1 MPVRLTMT
9 AHVWPAWTRVCWNV
23 TLGLYTLF
31 QNFSMNTRGTPY
43 RVVFTGS
50 ECTGKSALVRALSAE
65 RLAPYS
71 NEAARLFI
79 TENEREIVEQD
90 VAVIAAH
97 QRTLEDTAIAEGAAL
112 VLHDTDLFSTV
123 IYARYYF
130 DNDATG
136 VLASA
141 RERRAHLYLLC
152 DTDLPWQDEPLQRSK
167 RSSQERALLTIAFK
181 ALLKEEGCCV
191 EVVRGIGAS
200 RLANAR
206 AALKRHY
213 PN

>member
-1 MPVRLTMT
+1 MFSV
-9 AHVWPAWTRVCWNV
+9 N
-23 TLGLYTLF
+23 TLD
-31 QNFSMNTRGTPY
+31 TPY
-43 RVVFTGS
+43 RVVITGS
-50 ECTGKSALVRALSAE
+50 ECTGKSELVRALSAE

-71 NEAARLFI
+71 DEAARLFV
-79 TENEREIVEQD
+79 TANGREIVEPD

-97 QRTLEDTAIAEGAAL
+97 QRALEDAAIEQGTAL

-123 IYARYYF
+123 VYARHYF
-130 DNDATG
+130 GNDAIG

-152 DTDLPWQDEPLQRSK
+152 DTDLPWQNEPLQRSK
-167 RSSQERALLTIAFK
+167 SSPQERAALTGAFN
-181 ALLKEEGCCV
+181 ALLKTEGCCV
-191 EVVRGIGAS
+191 EVVRGTGGS

-213 PN
+213 PH

>member
-1 MPVRLTMT
+1 MPVRLTIS
-9 AHVWPAWTRVCWNV
+9 AHVWPHGRVPAGASHS
-23 TLGLYTLF
+23 T
-31 QNFSMNTRGTPY
+31 QAHHSSIFSMNTRSAPY

-50 ECTGKSALVRALSAE
+50 ECTGKSALARALSAE

-71 NEAARLFI
+71 DEAARLFV
-79 TENEREIVEQD
+79 TENGREIVEPD
-90 VAVIAAH
+90 VAVIAAR
-97 QRTLEDTAIAEGAAL
+97 QRALEDAAIEMGTVL

-123 IYARYYF
+123 IYARHYF
-130 DNDATG
+130 GNNATE

-141 RERRAHLYLLC
+141 RDRQAHLYLLC
-152 DTDLPWQDEPLQRSK
+152 DTDLPWQNEPLQRSK
-167 RSSQERALLTIAFK
+167 SNSQDRAALTTASNT
-181 ALLKEEGCCV
+181 LLKAEGCCV

-213 PN
+213 PH

>member
-1 MPVRLTMT
+1 
-9 AHVWPAWTRVCWNV
+9 
-23 TLGLYTLF
+23 
-31 QNFSMNTRGTPY
+31 MNTRGAPY
-43 RVVFTGS
+43 RVVITGS

-71 NEAARLFI
+71 DEAARLFV
-79 TENEREIVEQD
+79 TQNGREIVEPD
-90 VAVIAAH
+90 LAVIAAH
-97 QRTLEDTAIAEGAAL
+97 QRALEDAVIEMGTVL

-123 IYARYYF
+123 IYARHYF
-130 DNDATG
+130 GNNATG

-141 RERRAHLYLLC
+141 RDRRAHLYLLC
-152 DTDLPWQDEPLQRSK
+152 DTDLPWQNEPLQRSK
-167 RSSQERALLTIAFK
+167 SSSQDRAALSAAFRT
-181 ALLKEEGCCV
+181 LLKEEGCCV

>member
-1 MPVRLTMT
+1 VPVKLTIT
-9 AHVWPAWTRVCWNV
+9 PHVWPHGRVPAGASH
-23 TLGLYTLF
+23 LPQAHHF
-31 QNFSMNTRGTPY
+31 SIFSMNTRSAPY

-71 NEAARLFI
+71 HEAARLFV
-79 TENEREIVEQD
+79 TENRREIVEPD
-90 VAVIAAH
+90 ISVIAAR
-97 QRTLEDTAIAEGAAL
+97 QRTLEDTAIEKATTL

-123 IYARYYF
+123 IYARHYF
-130 DNDATG
+130 GNNATE

-141 RERRAHLYLLC
+141 RDRRAHLYLLC
-152 DTDLPWQDEPLQRSK
+152 DTDLPWQNEPLQRSK
-167 RSSQERALLTIAFK
+167 SNSQDRATLTVAFNTLLQA
-181 ALLKEEGCCV
+181 EGCCV

-213 PN
+213 PH

>member
-1 MPVRLTMT
+1 MFS
-9 AHVWPAWTRVCWNV
+9 AWTRVCWSV
-23 TLGLYTLF
+23 TLGLCTPF
-31 QNFSMNTRGTPY
+31 EHFSMNTRSAPY

-71 NEAARLFI
+71 HEAARLFV
-79 TENEREIVEQD
+79 TENRREIVEPD
-90 VAVIAAH
+90 ISVIAAR
-97 QRTLEDTAIAEGAAL
+97 QRTLEDTAIEKATTL

-123 IYARYYF
+123 IYARHYF
-130 DNDATG
+130 GNDASE
-136 VLASA
+136 VLDSA

-152 DTDLPWQDEPLQRSK
+152 DTDLPGQNEPLQRSK
-167 RSSQERALLTIAFK
+167 SNSQDRATLTVAFNTLLQA
-181 ALLKEEGCCV
+181 EGCCV

-213 PN
+213 PH

>member
-1 MPVRLTMT
+1 MPVRLTIT
-9 AHVWPAWTRVCWNV
+9 AHVWPHGRVSA
-23 TLGLYTLF
+23 GASHSAHAHYF
-31 QNFSMNTRGTPY
+31 RIFSVNTRSAPY

-50 ECTGKSALVRALSAE
+50 ECTGKSALARALSAE

-71 NEAARLFI
+71 DEAARLFV
-79 TENEREIVEQD
+79 TENGREIVEPD
-90 VAVIAAH
+90 LAVIAAH
-97 QRTLEDTAIAEGAAL
+97 QRTLEDAAIAKATAL

-123 IYARYYF
+123 IYAQHYF
-130 DNDATG
+130 GNDASE
-136 VLASA
+136 VLANA

-152 DTDLPWQDEPLQRSK
+152 DTDLPWQNEPLQRSK
-167 RSSQERALLTIAFK
+167 HSSQERAVLTTAFK
-181 ALLKEEGCCV
+181 TLLKEEGCCV